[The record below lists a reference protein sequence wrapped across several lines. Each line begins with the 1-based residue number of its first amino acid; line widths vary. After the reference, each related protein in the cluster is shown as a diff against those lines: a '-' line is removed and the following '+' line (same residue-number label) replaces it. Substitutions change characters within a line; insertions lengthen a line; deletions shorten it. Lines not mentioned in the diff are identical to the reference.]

1 MSRFSGWV
9 SGAFGE
15 SRLYRIAP
23 FGLALVGVLGL
34 LFSSALLAAGIS
46 SNQYA
51 WAENAGWL
59 NFNSLN
65 NSASVQVYADHLE
78 GYVWAENL
86 GWIRLG
92 SHSGG
97 GAHTY
102 TNDAAAT
109 YGVNHDGAGNLSG
122 YAWSEN
128 AGWINFTAQSGG
140 GITLDLTTGQ
150 FSGYAWS
157 ENVGWISLAGTA
169 LNAATYF
176 VAVQTYTVTPSA
188 GSGGT
193 VNPSTAQT
201 VFADTTPTFTVTPNT
216 DYVRDN
222 TVTGDCPAGS
232 WNGNLYTTGAITAN
246 CSIGFSFTY
255 NPAPINGACGSAN
268 GQTVTSAP
276 TANLCTAGTAA
287 TVTTTSTAYAWNCA
301 GSNGGGTD
309 SCAATRNYIVTPS
322 VNGGNGSISPST
334 AQTVAYNATPSF
346 TVTPDQGYN
355 AVMSGTCGGALSET
369 TYTTAA
375 VTASCTVMASFTA
388 NAAPVATVNAISGT
402 PAVGQT
408 LTGSYRYSDAEED
421 PESGSTTRWLRN
433 AVNSSAGADAIS
445 GATGMT
451 YTPGLPDRGQYLFFC
466 VIPKASRGTSLGTE
480 ACSSGV
486 QIAATGATLTVT
498 TTADPGTTGG
508 CQSNPTTDCSLR
520 DAINT
525 ASATVAD
532 IINFASGLT
541 GQTITLTNGPLLL
554 NKSLT
559 IDGSSRKITMS
570 GNNTQPLFAITEGV
584 IKLQHLTLTGG
595 NATTGGGLTNS
606 GGTVTLSNSTWS
618 SHTATSTGGALYQT
632 SGALILINSTFVNHA
647 SPSGASL
654 AVAGGTVTVLNS
666 SFAGHAAGGEIAQ
679 TGGTVTLTNTLID
692 NATQTCTGTIVN
704 GGNNLDRGT
713 GCSFGAANSNI
724 DPRLG
729 TLGDYGGDTLTL
741 PLLPGSP
748 AIDAGHAPTCSDTS
762 TVNAQDQRGVTRPA
776 LCDIGAYES
785 QGFQFTKGG
794 DNQTAI
800 IRTAFADPLQVS
812 VASTA
817 IPVEPVNGGIVTFTA
832 PDSGATATLSGN
844 PATITGGTASV
855 TATASATTG
864 TYTVIASTAGASDA
878 SFSLT
883 NIDPSPAPINGA
895 CGSANGQTVTSAP
908 TANLCTA
915 GTASTV
921 TTTSTAYAWNCAG
934 SNGGSTAACS
944 ATRAEP
950 MSPAVQLS
958 ANPGNPAIDQAITF
972 TVIVI
977 APSGTP
983 GIPTGSVVVSG
994 GGQTCTVTLNQGSGA
1009 CVLSYP
1015 SAGDMTVTAAY
1026 SGDANFPAASNQLTL
1041 SVGKIATTLALT
1053 LTPTPS
1059 APGQPVT
1066 LTATLNPMSTPMRSA
1081 SATISDNLPTGTVTF
1096 RDNGTILGTAPL
1108 TEGSATLSVT
1118 TLTPG
1123 VHSLTA
1129 TYSGD
1134 DVFAASTSSV
1144 VSHIVATD
1152 IPTLSEGA
1160 LLLLGLLLVSL
1171 AWSQRRRFE

>member
-1 MSRFSGWV
+1 MKH
-9 SGAFGE
+9 FGHWIIE
-15 SRLYRIAP
+15 PFGGSWLYRIAP
-23 FGLALVGVLGL
+23 FGLALVCVLGL
-34 LFSSALLAAGIS
+34 LFSSALLAAGIN

-65 NSASVQVYADHLE
+65 TSASVQVYADHLE

-122 YAWSEN
+122 YAWSES

-140 GITLDLTTGQ
+140 GVTLDLTTGQ

-216 DYVRDN
+216 DYVRNN

-246 CSIGFSFTY
+246 CSVGFSFTY
-255 NPAPINGACGSAN
+255 NPAP
-268 GQTVTSAP
+268 P
-276 TANLCTAGTAA
+276 T
-287 TVTTTSTAYAWNCA
+287 
-301 GSNGGGTD
+301 
-309 SCAATRNYIVTPS
+309 
-322 VNGGNGSISPST
+322 
-334 AQTVAYNATPSF
+334 
-346 TVTPDQGYN
+346 
-355 AVMSGTCGGALSET
+355 
-369 TYTTAA
+369 
-375 VTASCTVMASFTA
+375 
-388 NAAPVATVNAISGT
+388 
-402 PAVGQT
+402 
-408 LTGSYRYSDAEED
+408 
-421 PESGSTTRWLRN
+421 
-433 AVNSSAGADAIS
+433 
-445 GATGMT
+445 
-451 YTPGLPDRGQYLFFC
+451 
-466 VIPKASRGTSLGTE
+466 
-480 ACSSGV
+480 
-486 QIAATGATLTVT
+486 
-498 TTADPGTTGG
+498 
-508 CQSNPTTDCSLR
+508 
-520 DAINT
+520 
-525 ASATVAD
+525 
-532 IINFASGLT
+532 
-541 GQTITLTNGPLLL
+541 
-554 NKSLT
+554 
-559 IDGSSRKITMS
+559 
-570 GNNTQPLFAITEGV
+570 
-584 IKLQHLTLTGG
+584 
-595 NATTGGGLTNS
+595 
-606 GGTVTLSNSTWS
+606 
-618 SHTATSTGGALYQT
+618 
-632 SGALILINSTFVNHA
+632 
-647 SPSGASL
+647 
-654 AVAGGTVTVLNS
+654 
-666 SFAGHAAGGEIAQ
+666 
-679 TGGTVTLTNTLID
+679 
-692 NATQTCTGTIVN
+692 
-704 GGNNLDRGT
+704 
-713 GCSFGAANSNI
+713 
-724 DPRLG
+724 
-729 TLGDYGGDTLTL
+729 
-741 PLLPGSP
+741 
-748 AIDAGHAPTCSDTS
+748 
-762 TVNAQDQRGVTRPA
+762 
-776 LCDIGAYES
+776 
-785 QGFQFTKGG
+785 
-794 DNQTAI
+794 
-800 IRTAFADPLQVS
+800 
-812 VASTA
+812 
-817 IPVEPVNGGIVTFTA
+817 
-832 PDSGATATLSGN
+832 
-844 PATITGGTASV
+844 
-855 TATASATTG
+855 
-864 TYTVIASTAGASDA
+864 
-878 SFSLT
+878 
-883 NIDPSPAPINGA
+883 PINGA

-921 TTTSTAYAWNCAG
+921 TTTSTAYAWNCTG

-958 ANPGNPAIDQAITF
+958 ANPGNPAINQAITF
-972 TVIVI
+972 TVTVI

-994 GGQTCTVTLNQGSGA
+994 GGQTCTVTLSQGSGA

-1015 SAGDMTVTAAY
+1015 SAGDVTVTAAY
-1026 SGDANFPAASNQLTL
+1026 SGDANFPAASNPLTL

-1081 SATISDNLPTGTVTF
+1081 SATASDGLPTGTVTF
-1096 RDNGTILGTAPL
+1096 RDDGTVLGTAPL
-1108 TEGSATLSVT
+1108 TEGSATLTVT

-1171 AWSQRRRFE
+1171 VWSQRRRFG